1 MSNFPKLTLL
11 QPFSPVRR
19 FLWPIHRHEHKKFLA
34 MLGMFFLMTFNYNVL
49 RTLKET
55 LVVTAQGAGAEVIP
69 FIKVWAMFP
78 MAVFMTF
85 LFTWLSNR
93 YTKERVFYIFMVL
106 FLGYFALFVFYL
118 FPNNESLHLHT
129 TADWLQSHLPA
140 GFKGFTMMLRH
151 WTFTSFYVMSE
162 LWSNIIVFMLFWGF
176 INQITK
182 IEEAKRFYGLFGL
195 GANLSGIFAGQIS
208 VYLSQI
214 SFNPN
219 LPFGYTAWD
228 QSLFM
233 IMSLVLLCGVSAIVL
248 FYWINKLLIK
258 NPQDYC
264 PESVKQEK
272 AIQGKLSL
280 RQSFAHLLKSPYL
293 LYITLIVVTYNVS
306 INLIEVLWK
315 DQIHMLY
322 PQANEYNLFI
332 NQVATWIGVV
342 ATVSAVFVSG
352 NAIRYLGWTVTALIT
367 PVILFLTSV
376 VFFGLLFGRD
386 FLEHHNI
393 LVFGMAPLTLIVF
406 TGALQNILCRS
417 AKYTVFDATK
427 EMAFVPLSSECKIKG
442 KTVIDGVCNRLGKS
456 GGSVIHQSLLITFS
470 SFAISA
476 PYVAGILCFILG
488 TWAGAAHLLGKA
500 FNILSNTTP
509 SPAEAEP
516 TPESIKT
523 EEVLA

>member
-1 MSNFPKLTLL
+1 MSNFPKLTLR
-11 QPFSPVRR
+11 QPFSPMRR
-19 FLWPIHRHEHKKFLA
+19 FLWPIHGHEHKKFLA

-55 LVVTAQGAGAEVIP
+55 LVVTAKGAGAEVIP

-78 MAVFMTF
+78 TAVLMTF
-85 LFTWLSNR
+85 LFAWLSNR
-93 YTKERVFYIFMVL
+93 YTKERVFYIFMGL
-106 FLGYFALFVFYL
+106 FLGYFALFIFYL
-118 FPNNESLHLHT
+118 YPNHESLNLHT
-129 TADWLQSHLPA
+129 LADWLQSHLPA

-151 WTFTSFYVMSE
+151 WSFTTFYVMSE

-208 VYLSQI
+208 VYLSQL

-219 LPFGYTAWD
+219 LPFGHTAWD

-233 IMSLVLLCGVSAIVL
+233 IMSLVVLCGIGSIIL
-248 FYWINKLLIK
+248 FYCINRLILN
-258 NPQDYC
+258 NPKDYC
-264 PESVKQEK
+264 EQAAKEEK

-280 RQSFAHLLKSPYL
+280 KESFAHLLKSPYL
-293 LYITLIVVTYNVS
+293 LYITIIVVTYNVS

-342 ATVSAVFVSG
+342 ATISAVLVSG
-352 NAIRYLGWTVTALIT
+352 NAIRYLGWTTTALIT
-367 PVILFLTSV
+367 PAVLLLTSI

-386 FLEHHNI
+386 FLEQHNI

-406 TGALQNILCRS
+406 TGALQNIMCRS

-456 GGSVIHQSLLITFS
+456 GGSVIHQSLLIIFS

-476 PYVAGILCFILG
+476 PYVAAILFLILA

-500 FNILSNTTP
+500 FNALSNAPESTEET
-509 SPAEAEP
+509 SAEP
-516 TPESIKT
+516 IKQ